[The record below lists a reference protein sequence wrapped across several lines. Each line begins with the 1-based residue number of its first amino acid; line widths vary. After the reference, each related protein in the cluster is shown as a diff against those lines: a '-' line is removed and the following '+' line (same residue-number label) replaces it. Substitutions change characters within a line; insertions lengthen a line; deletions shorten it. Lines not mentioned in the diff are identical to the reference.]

1 MSTINSELLDFVR
14 VTILGTDP
22 RVDVLQERIAAEL
35 GFDTEDTRTL
45 IYDVVA
51 KLNASAFPPITQLE
65 LVHTEGCNLAC
76 SYCFEKDMLG
86 RKRMSP
92 EVARRAID
100 LLFDYSRDETNLRI
114 THFGGEPTL
123 NFSGIQAATEYA
135 ERKAAACR
143 KSVAF
148 DMTTNGVLLDDE
160 MINYLSEH
168 RIRILL
174 SVDGLEA
181 SHDRYRLD
189 KKGRGTFKRVLE
201 AMSAIKK
208 KQPWIGVKMTVM
220 PQNVDGLFEDVVGL
234 HKLGAN
240 QFIIGH
246 ASGVEWAPL
255 KLLAYEKQMR
265 ALLSWYREQQGNSVR
280 IDEFENVDERG
291 EQQEHDGAYFGCQA
305 GRTAIA
311 VTIAGEISPCSKIMG
326 LGTKQLVGKLGD
338 IYHGLTHI
346 KNRSELISC
355 ESLISS
361 CEDKGI
367 AGEFRGGC
375 FAVNYAENGDM
386 FKPSGVEHAFTLLKR
401 SVCAGCSSCGH

>member
-1 MSTINSELLDFVR
+1 MMSTTNSELFDFVR
-14 VTILGTDP
+14 TTILSTDP
-22 RVDVLQERIAAEL
+22 RVDVLQERIATEL
-35 GFDTEDTRTL
+35 GFDAEDTRTL

-51 KLNASAFPPITQLE
+51 KLNASSFPPITQLE

-100 LLFDYSRDETNLRI
+100 LLFDYSRGEKDLRI

-123 NFSGIQAATEYA
+123 NFSGIRDATEYA
-135 ERKAAACR
+135 ERKAAACQ

-148 DMTTNGVLLDDE
+148 DMTTNGVLLDDD

-189 KKGRGTFKRVLE
+189 KKGRGTFSRVLA

-220 PQNVDGLFEDVVGL
+220 PQNVDDLFEDVVGL

-246 ASGVEWAPL
+246 ASGVEWPPL
-255 KLLAYEKQMR
+255 RLLAYEKQMR
-265 ALLSWYREQQGNSVR
+265 ALLSWYRDQQGNSVR
-280 IDEFENVDERG
+280 IDELENIDETGG
-291 EQQEHDGAYFGCQA
+291 EQDAYFGCQA

-338 IYHGLTHI
+338 IYYGLTHLR
-346 KNRSELISC
+346 NRSELINC
-355 ESLISS
+355 GRLISA
-361 CEDKGI
+361 CQDKGI
-367 AGEFRGGC
+367 AEDYRGGC
-375 FAVNYAENGDM
+375 FAVNYGENGDM
-386 FKPSGVEHAFTLLKR
+386 FKPSDVEHAFTLLKR
-401 SVCAGCSSCGH
+401 SVCAGCSKCGH